1 MPTLNSITLNQL
13 DIRLVKNVRHQR
25 SSTNLRIVQRFYS
38 TNNFN
43 EWTILLNDRSVR
55 KRKKI
60 DGTWRIILRMNEII
74 YFCII
79 KQKIGRSQTMNQ
91 QSEKSLRY
99 PSLVLIGTLIRK
111 NIGFIKMQSILKR
124 LYLKEANYY
133 FL

>member
-1 MPTLNSITLNQL
+1 
-13 DIRLVKNVRHQR
+13 
-25 SSTNLRIVQRFYS
+25 
-38 TNNFN
+38 
-43 EWTILLNDRSVR
+43 
-55 KRKKI
+55 
-60 DGTWRIILRMNEII
+60 MNEII

-91 QSEKSLRY
+91 QNEKSLRC